1 METAAGPA
9 APLERLI
16 QPVPA
21 EHRADPYPYYSR
33 LRAEDPVHRAAAG
46 FWILTRYDQVRE
58 ALRDPRLLRAD
69 DELPGGAPGFRPE
82 GKDWLEQLEA
92 RATTLAG
99 RAELLGLTKLWMV
112 NLDPPRH
119 PPLRR
124 AAAPGLAAAVIE
136 RMRPRLREIA
146 HELAAAVTERDRFDL
161 VADFAQLLP
170 ARVVCELL
178 GLEEPAASRLLAR
191 ARELGPALAG
201 DARPEAIERAGEA
214 TLALARGFRDL
225 LRRPGGPP
233 AGSLLARFGA
243 ALPESHAV
251 AQAILV
257 LFAGQETTAG
267 AIANGFVALERD
279 PAARARL
286 TAEPELL
293 PTAVEELL
301 RFDGPVQF
309 TLRVAGSALAIGGHT
324 IARGDYLALGV
335 AAANHDPERFTAPDR
350 LDLARSP
357 NHHLGF
363 GHGSHACLGAALAR
377 AEAEEAFAALFAARP
392 GLRLASAEV
401 EWRPGSILRGPVAL
415 PVVG

>member
-1 METAAGPA
+1 MSETAA

-21 EHRADPYPYYSR
+21 EHRADPYPFYHR
-33 LRAEDPVHRAAAG
+33 LRAEEPVHRAAGG
-46 FWILTRYDQVRE
+46 FWILSRYDLVRE

-69 DELPGGAPGFRPE
+69 DELPGGAPAFRPE
-82 GKDWLEQLEA
+82 GEDWLEQLET
-92 RATTLAG
+92 RAATLAG

-124 AAAPGLAAAVIE
+124 AAAPGLAAATIE
-136 RMRPRLREIA
+136 RMRPRLRELA
-146 HELAAAVTERDRFDL
+146 RELAAAVAARERFDL
-161 VADFAQLLP
+161 VADFAQVLP

-178 GLEEPAASRLLAR
+178 GLEEPAASELLGR

-201 DARPEAIERAGEA
+201 DARPAAIERAGAA
-214 TLALARGFRDL
+214 TLALARAFRDV

-233 AGSLLARFGA
+233 AGSLLARLGS
-243 ALPESHAV
+243 ALPEAHAV

-267 AIANGFVALERD
+267 AIANGFLALARD

-286 TAEPELL
+286 AAEPELL

-301 RFDGPVQF
+301 RYGGPVQF
-309 TLRVAGSALAIGGHT
+309 TLRVAGEPLAMGGHT

-335 AAANHDPERFTAPDR
+335 AAANRDPERFTAPDR
-350 LDLARSP
+350 LDLGRSP
-357 NHHLGF
+357 NPHLGF
-363 GHGSHACLGAALAR
+363 GYGPHACLGAALAR
-377 AEAEEAFAALFAARP
+377 AETEEAFAALLAARP
-392 GLRLASAEV
+392 GLRPAAAEV
-401 EWRPGSILRGPVAL
+401 AWRPGSILRGPVAL
-415 PVVG
+415 PVAD